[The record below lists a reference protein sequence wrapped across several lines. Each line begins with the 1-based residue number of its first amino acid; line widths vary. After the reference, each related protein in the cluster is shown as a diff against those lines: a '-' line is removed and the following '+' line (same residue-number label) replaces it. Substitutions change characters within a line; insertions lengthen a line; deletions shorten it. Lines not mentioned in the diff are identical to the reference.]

1 MHQLITELC
10 IIKVVVLFG
19 LIIFQTAI
27 DVVKVVYNF
36 FLLFVIFQF
45 HHKRF
50 LTVCYIS
57 YCFGW

>member
-1 MHQLITELC
+1 MHQLIRELC

-45 HHKRF
+45 HHTRF
-50 LTVCYIS
+50 LTVWYIS

>member
-45 HHKRF
+45 HDKRF
-50 LTVCYIS
+50 LTVWYIS